1 MDVEADLPETEEMSE
16 EGIPGKGMNIV
27 DDNPIILLDTETAV
41 IGPDRPDTI
50 IVIALEI
57 DSRKC
62 WTSPS

>member
-1 MDVEADLPETEEMSE
+1 MDVEADLPETDEMNE
-16 EGIPGKGMNIV
+16 EGIPGK
-27 DDNPIILLDTETAV
+27 DTETAV
-41 IGPDRPDTI
+41 IDPDRPDII